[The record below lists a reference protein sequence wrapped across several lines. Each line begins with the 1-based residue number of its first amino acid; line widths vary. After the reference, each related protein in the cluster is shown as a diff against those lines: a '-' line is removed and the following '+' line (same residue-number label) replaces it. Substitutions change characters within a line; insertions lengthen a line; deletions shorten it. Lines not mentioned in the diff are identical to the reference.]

1 MKRFALLLFFPLLLF
16 AGAVNAQRFKGEV
29 IAGFNISQ
37 VDGDEVYGYSKFGAN
52 TGLGVMLP
60 FSFKKNGERNWA
72 VSMEMLW
79 HQKGSYKRWY
89 LDSTNSNS
97 KNFCDTCP
105 PETPCD
111 PHVKYRLQMD
121 YVSLPVMLHYTD
133 PRTNWS
139 FGVGLA
145 YNRLFRINEIENGV
159 RTAASLSN
167 GPYTLTDYDVLVDV
181 RFRIYQRL
189 KFNFRYE
196 YSIVPIRT
204 RRFYKP
210 KIGHYDPEPWDRN
223 QYHNILT
230 FRLIYMFNEPKD

>member
-1 MKRFALLLFFPLLLF
+1 MRRIVILLPFFLLFF
-16 AGAVNAQRFKGEV
+16 AGVLNAQRFNGEI
-29 IAGFNISQ
+29 IAGMNFSQ
-37 VDGDEVYGYSKFGAN
+37 VDGDEVFGYKKFGAN

-79 HQKGSYKRWY
+79 HQKGSYKKRY
-89 LDSTNSNS
+89 LSDP
-97 KNFCDTCP
+97 NFCDTCP
-105 PETPCD
+105 PEIQCD
-111 PHVKYRLQMD
+111 SGIKYRLEMD
-121 YVSLPVMLHYTD
+121 YVSLPLMLHYTD

-145 YNRLFRINEIENGV
+145 YNRLFRIKEIENGV
-159 RTAASLSN
+159 QTATSLSS
-167 GPYTLTDYDVLVDV
+167 GTYTLTDYDILFDI
-181 RFRIYQRL
+181 RFRIYQRF

>member
-1 MKRFALLLFFPLLLF
+1 MRRIVILLPFFLLFF
-16 AGAVNAQRFKGEV
+16 AGVLNAQRFNGEI
-29 IAGFNISQ
+29 IAGMNFSQ
-37 VDGDEVYGYSKFGAN
+37 VDGDEVYGYKKFGAN

-79 HQKGSYKRWY
+79 HQKGSYKKRY
-89 LDSTNSNS
+89 LSDP
-97 KNFCDTCP
+97 NFCDTCP
-105 PETPCD
+105 PEI
-111 PHVKYRLQMD
+111 
-121 YVSLPVMLHYTD
+121 
-133 PRTNWS
+133 
-139 FGVGLA
+139 
-145 YNRLFRINEIENGV
+145 YNRLFRIKEIENGV
-159 RTAASLSN
+159 QTATSLSS
-167 GPYTLTDYDVLVDV
+167 GTYTLTDYDILFDI
-181 RFRIYQRL
+181 RFRIYQRF

>member
-1 MKRFALLLFFPLLLF
+1 MRRFAILLFFSLLLF

-79 HQKGSYKRWY
+79 HQKGSYKKRY
-89 LDSTNSNS
+89 PLDP
-97 KNFCDTCP
+97 NFCDTCP
-105 PETPCD
+105 PEIQCD
-111 PHVKYRLQMD
+111 SGIKYRLEMD
-121 YVSLPVMLHYTD
+121 YVSLPLMLHYTD
-133 PRTNWS
+133 PRTNWT
-139 FGVGLA
+139 FGVGVA
-145 YNRLFRINEIENGV
+145 YNRLFRIREIENGV
-159 RTAASLSN
+159 QTAATLSS
-167 GPYTLTDYDVLVDV
+167 GTYTLTDYDILFDV
-181 RFRIYQRL
+181 RFRLYQRL

-196 YSIVPIRT
+196 YSFIPIRT
-204 RRFYKP
+204 RTYYKQ

-230 FRLIYMFNEPKD
+230 FRLIYVFNEPKD

>member
-1 MKRFALLLFFPLLLF
+1 MRRFAILLFFSLLLF

-97 KNFCDTCP
+97 TTSGRRMP
-105 PETPCD
+105 TM
-111 PHVKYRLQMD
+111 R
-121 YVSLPVMLHYTD
+121 S
-133 PRTNWS
+133 S
-139 FGVGLA
+139 
-145 YNRLFRINEIENGV
+145 RIN
-159 RTAASLSN
+159 ALMPSMS
-167 GPYTLTDYDVLVDV
+167 
-181 RFRIYQRL
+181 
-189 KFNFRYE
+189 
-196 YSIVPIRT
+196 ST
-204 RRFYKP
+204 R
-210 KIGHYDPEPWDRN
+210 
-223 QYHNILT
+223 
-230 FRLIYMFNEPKD
+230 